1 MVWSFIRVAIFS
13 AAFVV
18 GMMIAGP
25 GSQASADSSSDSQI
39 AQFDKNAG
47 SSMVVACD
55 GGKVI
60 ITPLPNQRGAVQL
73 DCLRSRM
80 VVAGD
85 YRPMTEKIP
94 ERRFTPMDLK
104 LSPPQ

>member
-1 MVWSFIRVAIFS
+1 MVWSFIRVAIFTV
-13 AAFVV
+13 AFVV
-18 GMMIAGP
+18 GMMIAWP
-25 GSQASADSSSDSQI
+25 ESDVSADSSSDSQI
-39 AQFDKNAG
+39 AQLDKNAG
-47 SSMVVACD
+47 SSLVVACD

-60 ITPLPNQRGAVQL
+60 ITPLPNQRDAVQL

-94 ERRFTPMDLK
+94 ERRFMPMDLVV
-104 LSPPQ
+104 SPPQ